1 MLFEVLRDNKVYMH
15 TEHLTCIN
23 MDHVKHQAS
32 AGYRFKIDGKFV
44 TPSQILKMV
53 GCNHDVDATTSVPV
67 EPVEPVKPVKPVKPK
82 RKVRKVYCYETKT
95 LYDNMSVAGRELGID
110 PAAISY
116 SIKVNRPTTSG
127 YTFSVI
133 EE

>member
-23 MDHVKHQAS
+23 MDDVKHQAS

-53 GCNHDVDATTSVPV
+53 GCNSDADTTTSVPV
-67 EPVEPVKPVKPVKPK
+67 ESVKPK

>member
-1 MLFEVLRDNKVYMH
+1 MLFEVLRDNTVYMH

-23 MDHVKHQAS
+23 IDDVKNQAS
-32 AGYRFKIDGKFV
+32 AGYKFKVDGKFV
-44 TPSQILKMV
+44 TLSQILKMV
-53 GCNHDVDATTSVPV
+53 GCNHDVDTTTSVSV
-67 EPVEPVKPVKPVKPK
+67 EPVKPK

-95 LYDNMSVAGRELGID
+95 LYDNMSIAGRELGID

-116 SIKVNRPTTSG
+116 SIKVNRSTTSG
-127 YTFSVI
+127 YTFSVT